1 MAARLL
7 MPVLETASRERRIQ
21 RVLLRGVEGVG
32 RTTLL
37 TSRATVVVPLGGRN
51 ALEASLRALL
61 GPTRDE
67 DDTLAAIAQA
77 PSLIELE
84 AARAQTA
91 IELLASAIGITR
103 PEFHTNRLD
112 AAARLE
118 GAALELGRW
127 FVDRAERGPLVV
139 AFDDA
144 HLASDDDLA
153 FIDSVAQREEPVPLV
168 VVVSFDAA
176 TQRHGP
182 ALSARLS
189 SSWSS
194 ESGWQLIDVGV
205 PSIEACTA
213 LLVRDGTN
221 EALAKALATK
231 AGGNP
236 GIAFALHRHVK
247 RGAALEGLP
256 ATLEGLRRLTVES
269 LGPAALTVGT
279 RLAALGGAALEE
291 LVLESDSTHGLA
303 ALVEAGL
310 VLREPLAHHD
320 FLRFADPRSGQALR
334 AATADAALRV
344 RAATRAQSVLGA
356 ASPEDF
362 GQLAPAL
369 VPLVA
374 ATEESTFW
382 NEAWAASL
390 GERASAASRLEAA
403 LKDATGVRRL
413 VLQRRLAEVR
423 LYLGQPQVV
432 SSAGAPARAAPG
444 LLPDHGPSKLP
455 ASPVGHLLQALSPSP
470 LDRWERLDAETAQVA
485 LELVRAE
492 ALSHLVKKEETQRAF
507 AAVERRLS
515 FLKGPAAAKLWIR
528 WARGWSW
535 FLSEIL
541 GQGSEA
547 MRVCAVARRNV
558 PAELLGSEDD
568 LLALI
573 RAEAVATA
581 AIGELARAEALSR
594 EQLALARKHGRL
606 RDACLALNMLGLV
619 HYGQGRLTEARGA
632 LEEGIEAAR
641 ASGWLRREAITLHN
655 LVLVLTELGE
665 LDAAF
670 AGETTYAR
678 LSTLMGNHAG
688 KAEAP
693 LVLATVELARGR
705 LPEAEQLIAQGR
717 KVAEANGWD
726 MLVAQA
732 RAHAGRL
739 RLLRYKRGGDVLEVT
754 RARNDLMAAI
764 EVLEERTVVWSEE
777 LDPGEAYALLAMA
790 LKWSG
795 QSAQGLALVD
805 RVIDR
810 LPTENVVSR
819 QQLEVARALLRGA
832 GTPEALGWFRERGFA
847 RRVTL
852 WETL

>member
-32 RTTLL
+32 RTTQL
-37 TSRATVVVPLGGRN
+37 TSRATVLVPLGGRN

-77 PSLIELE
+77 PSLIDVEP
-84 AARAQTA
+84 ARAQTA

-127 FVDRAERGPLVV
+127 FVDRAERSPLIV

-144 HLASDDDLA
+144 HLATDDDLA

-176 TQRHGP
+176 VHRHGP

-189 SSWSS
+189 SSWTSD
-194 ESGWQLIDVGV
+194 SGWQRVDVPV
-205 PSIEACTA
+205 PSLDECAA
-213 LLVRDGTN
+213 LLAKNGADESLAR
-221 EALAKALATK
+221 ALAVK

-236 GIAFALHRHVK
+236 GIAFALQRQVK
-247 RGAALEGLP
+247 RGASPEGLP
-256 ATLEGLRRLTVES
+256 ASLEGLRRATVEA
-269 LGPAALTVGT
+269 LGPVAFSLCA
-279 RLAALGGAALEE
+279 RLAALGGSALES
-291 LVLESDSTHGLA
+291 LVLEGGSSE
-303 ALVEAGL
+303 ALEAVVQAGL
-310 VLREPLAHHD
+310 VVRESIARHD
-320 FLRFADPRSGQALR
+320 FLRFADPRTGQALR
-334 AATADAALRV
+334 DAVVEKVELRRDATA
-344 RAATRAQSVLGA
+344 RAQTILATS
-356 ASPEDF
+356 SPEEF
-362 GQLAPAL
+362 GQLAPAFL
-369 VPLVA
+369 PLLA
-374 ATEESTFW
+374 SSEDASFW

-390 GERASAASRLEAA
+390 GERASAASLLEAA
-403 LKDATGVRRL
+403 LKDATDIRRL
-413 VLQRRLAEVR
+413 VLLRRLAEIR
-423 LYLGQPQVV
+423 LFLGQPQ
-432 SSAGAPARAAPG
+432 AAVT
-444 LLPDHGPSKLP
+444 LLPEQNRPTAVRASKLP
-455 ASPVGHLLQALSPSP
+455 ASDVGTLLEKLSPSA
-470 LDRWERLDAETAQVA
+470 LDRWDRLDGETAQVA

-507 AAVERRLS
+507 SAVERKLS
-515 FLKGPAAAKLWIR
+515 LLKGPGAAKLWIR
-528 WARGWSW
+528 LARGWSW
-535 FLSEIL
+535 FLTEIL
-541 GQGSEA
+541 GKGPEA

-558 PAELLGSEDD
+558 PAELLAQDD
-568 LLALI
+568 DTLALI

-619 HYGQGRLTEARGA
+619 QYGQGRLTEARA
-632 LEEGIEAAR
+632 SLEESIEAAR

-693 LVLATVELARGR
+693 LVLSTVELARGR
-705 LPEAEQLIAQGR
+705 LPEAEQLIAEGR

-732 RAHAGRL
+732 RAHAGKL
-739 RLLRYKRGGDVLEVT
+739 RLLRYKRSGDALEVT

-764 EVLEERTVVWSEE
+764 EALEERSLVWSEE
-777 LDPGEAYALLAMA
+777 LDPGELYALLAMA

-795 QSAQGLALVD
+795 QATQGLTLVEG
-805 RVIDR
+805 VTGR
-810 LPTENVVSR
+810 LPNENVISR
-819 QQLEVARALLRGA
+819 QQLEVARALLRGTSVA
-832 GTPEALGWFRERGFA
+832 EPLGWFRERGFA
-847 RRVTL
+847 RRVAL
-852 WETL
+852 WEAL